1 MNLQRS
7 RALGFTLL
15 EVLVA
20 AVILF
25 SCVMSITLVYR
36 TSLLS
41 AEKAIGKLQ
50 QASIVPSTLE
60 LVQLEMR
67 RNNKPEIGQIIKGNG
82 EQFGIPYYFNAQV
95 IKLASPPDKLD
106 YSTGGMEKYPN
117 KFVLYK
123 VTLEIGIKAKLI
135 YEYNEIAWL

>member
-50 QASIVPSTLE
+50 QTSIVPSTLK

-67 RNNKPEIGQIIKGNG
+67 KNNQPEIGQIIEGNG
-82 EQFGIPYYFNAQV
+82 EQFDIPYHFNAEV
-95 IKLASPPDKLD
+95 IQLASPPDKLD
-106 YSTGGMEKYPN
+106 YSTGVTEKHPN

-123 VTLEIGIKAKLI
+123 VTLEIGIRAKLI